1 MWSNFHMHST
11 YCDGKSEI
19 MDYVDEAR
27 KLNMISIGFSSH
39 AAVSLPTKWCLKA
52 EDLGAYLAAI
62 RTIKSSH
69 SFVEIYKG
77 LEVDFIPGV
86 VSPNQFRDKSDYTVG
101 SVHFIE
107 KFFDGIPWE
116 IDGLH
121 SLFLE
126 GYSKIFNNNIQD
138 VISRY
143 FELTR
148 EMVSTACPSEVG
160 HLDKIKIQNI
170 NNKFFM
176 ESDSWYQNEVKK
188 TIDLIRESG
197 VIVEV
202 NTRGIYQKKSDT
214 TYPSP
219 WILEI
224 LHKKNIPV
232 TISSDAHHRDDIIN
246 QFPQTALL
254 LKKIGF
260 KTISVLSEGAWKP
273 FSFDEHGITGN

>member
-1 MWSNFHMHST
+1 
-11 YCDGKSEI
+11 
-19 MDYVDEAR
+19 
-27 KLNMISIGFSSH
+27 
-39 AAVSLPTKWCLKA
+39 
-52 EDLGAYLAAI
+52 
-62 RTIKSSH
+62 
-69 SFVEIYKG
+69 
-77 LEVDFIPGV
+77 VDFIPGV
-86 VSPNQFRDKSDYTVG
+86 ISPNQFRDKLDYTVG

-148 EMVSTACPSEVG
+148 EMVSTACPSVVG

-188 TIDLIRESG
+188 TIDLIQESG

-202 NTRGIYQKKSDT
+202 NTRGIYQKKSNT

-260 KTISVLSEGAWKP
+260 RTISVLSEGAWKP
-273 FSFDEHGITGN
+273 FSFDEHGVTR